1 MFDAARMAGRG
12 LSPTAIPR
20 PPRAVPCLRPEPV
33 VDQVLSTSDGMYP
46 EPVPTEGLSE
56 ATPPRDIHAIATQKA
71 PTPDGN
77 AQPVTMQDIES
88 IIRSLLDAKAA
99 ETGDV
104 AAGGE
109 PASGGEEVELVEPG
123 PGHRP
128 SGGSPSHATSA
139 EAVPD
144 QTLQALSGAR
154 ADDAAQS
161 QAALQD
167 MNDEEIAA
175 AFEPFRQSAS
185 SEPVTPQSGQGAEMA
200 DRAAGV
206 PGAGPGA
213 GPGVGPAEAGTG
225 TSPAADI
232 PAFMTPG
239 QRADSLARWSRLHL
253 MYLGHRWVIVKIWY
267 TRQSGISGRS
277 AGGVTPHRRSA
288 CPDRRCQ
295 TPGSAFGRHGSPAQ
309 IHLDKPGPGQR

>member
-1 MFDAARMAGRG
+1 MRYLIFNVTVLAALGYLFMASPDQSFANWIGKAPQMFDAARMAGRG
-12 LSPTAIPR
+12 PVADGNPEATAGSALLE
-20 PPRAVPCLRPEPV
+20 AVEPV
-33 VDQVLSTSDGMYP
+33 VDQVLSTSDGMYA
-46 EPVPTEGLSE
+46 EPAPTDGPSE
-56 ATPPRDIHAIATQKA
+56 ATPPSDIHAIATQKA
-71 PTPDGN
+71 PAPDDN

-88 IIRSLLDAKAA
+88 IIRSLLDTKAA

-128 SGGSPSHATSA
+128 SGGSPSHAASA

-185 SEPVTPQSGQGAEMA
+185 SEPVTPQPWQGAEMA
-200 DRAAGV
+200 DRAAVV

-213 GPGVGPAEAGTG
+213 GPAEAGTG

-239 QRADSLARWSRLHL
+239 KRADSLALMVEELQL
-253 MYLGHRWVIVKIWY
+253 MYLER
-267 TRQSGISGRS
+267 T
-277 AGGVTPHRRSA
+277 GG
-288 CPDRRCQ
+288 
-295 TPGSAFGRHGSPAQ
+295 
-309 IHLDKPGPGQR
+309 